1 MNDPL
6 ARIRRGLLLLGAFL
20 VVTAVG
26 YRLLGQRNWLD
37 ALYMVV
43 ITISTVGYTEHST
56 LQPAEKL
63 FTIVVIATGI
73 TLAAYTIGGMIQ
85 MMTEGEIAR
94 ALGVLRQERQMEQL
108 RDHVVLCGYGRMGQM
123 VAQHLRRHNVPL
135 VVVDH
140 SADRVSEAQGAGLLA
155 LLGNAVEEEVLKRAG
170 LQRAK
175 TLVTALPSDAENV
188 FITLTAR
195 NLNKRLRIIARGEHF
210 STRQKLIQ
218 AGADRV
224 ILPAAI
230 GAQQIAYMILRPY
243 TVELLELVTTPGMID
258 YHLDELQVPEKSG
271 LVGQRIQQVDARRRY
286 GLLIVAVR
294 RAQGEMHFNPGP
306 DLVFHQGDTIIV
318 MGKHDDLERFR
329 KDYIDL

>member
-6 ARIRRGLLLLGAFL
+6 TRIKRGLLLLAGFL
-20 VVTAVG
+20 AIAVLG
-26 YRLLGQRNWLD
+26 YRIVGQREWLD

-43 ITISTVGYTEHST
+43 ITISTVGYTEHSD
-56 LQPAEKL
+56 LQPLEKL

-94 ALGVLRQERQMEQL
+94 ALGVLRQEREMERL
-108 RDHVVLCGYGRMGQM
+108 EDHVVLCGFGRMGQM
-123 VAQHLRRHNVPL
+123 VAQQLQQHRVPL

-140 SADRVSEAQGAGLLA
+140 STERVSEAQTCGFLA

-170 LQRAK
+170 IERARV
-175 TLVTALPSDAENV
+175 LVTALPSDAENV

-195 NLNKRLRIIARGEHF
+195 NLNRRLRIIARGEQF
-210 STRQKLIQ
+210 STRKKLIQ

-230 GAQQIAYMILRPY
+230 GAQQIAHMILRPS

-258 YHLDELQVPEKSG
+258 YHLDEVQIPEGSAI
-271 LVGQRIQQVDARRRY
+271 VGQTIQQIDARRRY
-286 GLLIVAVR
+286 GLLVVAVK
-294 RAQGEMHFNPGP
+294 RADGQMHFNPGP
-306 DLVFHQGDTIIV
+306 ELAFQPGDTIIV
-318 MGKHDDLERFR
+318 MGKQSDLERFR
-329 KDYIDL
+329 QQCVS